1 MLLQIHNYNLKIS
14 ELNRDILNDVS
25 LEVEKGE
32 IVILV
37 GENGSGKSS
46 FAMSLLNLPMYERS
60 GKILVED
67 IETAD
72 MSIDEIARAGIFV
85 SFQAPPE
92 IEGVTLFDFIQSG
105 YKAMHPEG
113 GLSSFKLR
121 KKIQETAELVG
132 LNDTFLERSVNQG
145 FSGGE
150 RRKSEVLQMLVL
162 EPKLAVLDEVDSGL
176 DIRSTNNIAKI
187 IRRKADEGKMSFL
200 IISHSPEFI
209 KKIKADRII
218 GIEDKRFKPV
228 DIEELDNYIDED
240 EVVTLN
246 PAQ

>member
-1 MLLQIHNYNLKIS
+1 MSLKINNYSLKIS
-14 ELNRDILNDVS
+14 ELNRQLLDSVN

-46 FAMSLLNLPMYERS
+46 FAMSLLNLPGYERS
-60 GKILVED
+60 GSVSVDSAET
-67 IETAD
+67 IEMA
-72 MSIDEIARAGIFV
+72 IDEIAREGLFV

-92 IEGVTLFDFIQSG
+92 LDGVALFDFIVSG
-105 YKAMHPEG
+105 YKALNPEG

-121 KKIQETAELVG
+121 KKIIETAKLVG
-132 LNDTFLERSVNQG
+132 LNETFLERSTNQG

-162 EPKLAVLDEVDSGL
+162 EPKVAILDEVDSGL
-176 DIRSTNNIAKI
+176 DIKSTNNIAKI
-187 IRRKADEGKMSFL
+187 IRQKANEGAMGFL

-209 KKIKADRII
+209 RKVKADRIV
-218 GIEDKRFKPV
+218 GIVDKKLVPV
-228 DIEELDNYIDED
+228 KLEELDNYIDED
-240 EVVTLN
+240 EDVVKN
-246 PAQ
+246 